1 MNAVLDRAER
11 YGAGQ
16 SAGVPV
22 SQTLPALRVG
32 TWIHQCAEC
41 QTVYSEQYGDP
52 LGGVDAGTPFV
63 DLPASWTCPTY
74 GAPQSKYIAMRKR
87 AA

>member
-1 MNAVLDRAER
+1 
-11 YGAGQ
+11 
-16 SAGVPV
+16 
-22 SQTLPALRVG
+22 
-32 TWIHQCAEC
+32 
-41 QTVYSEQYGDP
+41 VYSEQYGDP

-74 GAPQSKYIAMRKR
+74 GAPQSKYITMRKR